1 MLNRAVRSPYNRRI
15 IATKR
20 DARASLFLCG
30 EGIAGE
36 PAGGALQDVVPEAGE
51 DVGLATIYRVL
62 TQFEEAGLVDRHHFE
77 GGHSV
82 FEIKQEQHHD
92 HLVCIK
98 CGAVEEFVDPLIEAR
113 QLEIA
118 RNNGFEMT
126 DHSLNIYGVCAQ
138 CQ

>member
-1 MLNRAVRSPYNRRI
+1 MNDEELRKAGLKATAPRI
-15 IATKR
+15 KI
-20 DARASLFLCG
+20 LQFLA
-30 EGIAGE
+30 EAQHHHLSAE
-36 PAGGALQDVVPEAGE
+36 DVYKALSEAGE

-62 TQFEEAGLVDRHHFE
+62 TQFEAAGLVDRHHFE

-82 FEIKQEQHHD
+82 FEIKQEHHHD

-118 RNNGFEMT
+118 RENDFEIT
-126 DHSLNIYGVCAQ
+126 DHSLNIYGVCRQ
-138 CQ
+138 CR